1 MMGVR
6 ARSFFS
12 GYVFSACPIV
22 VLTLHTQMRYTLSVS
37 FLWKEVTFMAQTQ
50 TRDEIINLRA
60 SKRQKTLID
69 QAAELLDMSRS
80 EFMLDVARREAEA
93 LLLDQHHFTLPEEK
107 FKRFLAA
114 LDEPPKGNAKL
125 RKLLQS
131 KAPWER

>member
-1 MMGVR
+1 
-6 ARSFFS
+6 
-12 GYVFSACPIV
+12 
-22 VLTLHTQMRYTLSVS
+22 
-37 FLWKEVTFMAQTQ
+37 MAQTQ

-107 FKRFLAA
+107 FKRFLAT
-114 LDEPPKGNAKL
+114 LDEPPKENAKL

-131 KAPWER
+131 KAP